1 MMGFKELAAR
11 DIRNVF
17 INPEEFGE
25 RHVVDGKQM
34 AIIIDG
40 MEVVERSKKQV
51 EQGRIDGIYEKQ
63 ILIYVSRNEFGPLP
77 TIGRR
82 LTLDRNNYRVTDA
95 VDEGGMYSIT
105 LGAVKS

>member
-11 DIRNVF
+11 DIKNVF
-17 INPEEFGE
+17 LNQNEFGE
-25 RHVVDGKQM
+25 RHEVDGKLM
-34 AIIIDG
+34 TIIIDG

-77 TIGRR
+77 AIGRR
-82 LTLDRNNYRVTDA
+82 LTFDRSNYRVTDA
-95 VDEGGMYSIT
+95 IDEGGMYSIT